1 MSETKVLTTDQLPQ
15 VLGELRAGDRVL
27 LSGTIYTARDA
38 AHKRIFQLLDEGKP
52 LPFELK
58 GAVIYYAG
66 PTPGQQGM
74 AVGACGP
81 TTAGR
86 MDGFAP
92 RLLDLGLTAMIGKG
106 ERSQN
111 VVDAIVRNGACY
123 FAAVGGAGALIAKCI
138 KTAQVIAFDELGCES
153 VKRQEVENLPLT
165 VAGDIPGTA
174 PVSSTSLPIPTT
186 PPRYRSVHPRSAA
199 HPTP

>member
-1 MSETKVLTTDQLPQ
+1 MAEGLSLHTSQLPQ
-15 VLGELRAGDRVL
+15 VLPRLKAGDRVL
-27 LSGTIYTARDA
+27 LSGTVYTARDA
-38 AHKRIFQLLDEGKP
+38 AHKRLFQLLDEGKS

-92 RLLDLGLTAMIGKG
+92 RLLNLGLTAMIGKG
-106 ERSQN
+106 ERSQA
-111 VVDAIVRNGACY
+111 VKDAIARNGACY
-123 FAAVGGAGALIAKCI
+123 FAAVGGAGALIARCI
-138 KTAQVIAFDELGCES
+138 ETSEVIAFDDLGCES
-153 VKRQEVENLPLT
+153 VKRMTVRDLPLT
-165 VAGDIPGTA
+165 VAVDSAGGDLFQLGRQTYKKA
-174 PVSSTSLPIPTT
+174 
-186 PPRYRSVHPRSAA
+186 
-199 HPTP
+199 

>member
-1 MSETKVLTTDQLPQ
+1 MSALRLHTDELAVRLPE
-15 VLGELRAGDRVL
+15 LCAGERVL

-38 AHKRIFQLLDEGKP
+38 AHKRLFALLDENRP

-81 TTAGR
+81 TTSGR
-86 MDGFAP
+86 MDAFAP
-92 RLLDLGLTAMIGKG
+92 RLLGLGLAAMIGKG
-106 ERSQN
+106 ERSRE

-123 FAAVGGAGALIAKCI
+123 FAAVGGAGALIARCI
-138 KTAQVIAFDELGCES
+138 ETAEVIAFDDLGCES
-153 VKRQEVENLPLT
+153 VKRMEVRDLPLT
-165 VAGDIPGTA
+165 VAIDSQGNDLFRQGRAEYQAIGGA
-174 PVSSTSLPIPTT
+174 SS
-186 PPRYRSVHPRSAA
+186 PRAILL
-199 HPTP
+199 

>member
-1 MSETKVLTTDQLPQ
+1 MSTYHLTTDQLPAA
-15 VLGELRAGDRVL
+15 VSTLKAGDRVV

-38 AHKRIFQLLDEGKP
+38 AHKRIFELLDQGAP

-81 TTAGR
+81 TTSSR

-106 ERSQN
+106 DRSQA
-111 VVDAIVRNGACY
+111 VREAIVRNGAVY

-138 KTAQVIAFDELGCES
+138 ETADVIAFDELGCES
-153 VKRQEVENLPLT
+153 VKRMTVKDFADT
-165 VAGDIPGTA
+165 VAID
-174 PVSSTSLPIPTT
+174 STGADLYDLG
-186 PPRYRSVHPRSAA
+186 RAEYAQG
-199 HPTP
+199 

>member
-1 MSETKVLTTDQLPQ
+1 MSELSLNTAGLAERLP
-15 VLGELRAGDRVL
+15 ELRAGERVL

-38 AHKRIFQLLDEGKP
+38 AHKRLFGLLDAGEP

-92 RLLDLGLTAMIGKG
+92 RLLDLGLGAMIGKG
-106 ERSQN
+106 ERNQA

-123 FAAVGGAGALIAKCI
+123 FAAVGGAGALIARCI
-138 KTAQVIAFDELGCES
+138 ETAEVIAFDDLGCES
-153 VKRQEVENLPLT
+153 VKRMTVKNLPLT
-165 VAGDIPGTA
+165 VAVDSRGNDLFRQSRA
-174 PVSSTSLPIPTT
+174 E
-186 PPRYRSVHPRSAA
+186 YQSV
-199 HPTP
+199 